1 LVNAAVGQ
9 AMPRRPA
16 VLGGV
21 WLFSAMLF
29 LFAIN
34 RVYAL
39 ELVFLAVGSFGMM
52 IFMSTCNTLIQTS
65 VPDEMRGR
73 VMGVWALIFGAMI
86 PVGSLEA
93 GTLAHLVGTPV
104 TIAFGAVVSALAA
117 FVTWLSI
124 RNRPPSPG

>member
-1 LVNAAVGQ
+1 
-9 AMPRRPA
+9 
-16 VLGGV
+16 
-21 WLFSAMLF
+21 
-29 LFAIN
+29 
-34 RVYAL
+34 
-39 ELVFLAVGSFGMM
+39 
-52 IFMSTCNTLIQTS
+52 
-65 VPDEMRGR
+65 
-73 VMGVWALIFGAMI
+73 MGVWALIFGAMI